1 MEAQK
6 GRLKPLLENR
16 GRMNMDNIGVAL
28 ADGRNL
34 ALRRPID
41 RVLVNAPCSG
51 LGVLAKRADARW
63 RKTEAS
69 IRQVALLQAELIR
82 AGAELVRPGGV
93 LVYSVCSIEPD
104 EGRRIIDRFLA
115 DNETFELEDAVG
127 WLSADVVTAGALA
140 TLPHRHKMDGVFAA
154 RLRRKG

>member
-1 MEAQK
+1 MLAVEAQK

-16 GRMNMDNIGVAL
+16 GRMNLDNIGVAL

-41 RVLVNAPCSG
+41 RVLVDAPCSG

-69 IRQVALLQAELIR
+69 IRQVALLQAELLR
-82 AGAELVRPGGV
+82 AGAELVKPGGV
-93 LVYSVCSIEPD
+93 LVYSVCSIEP

-115 DNETFELEDAVG
+115 DNPFELEDAVG

-140 TLPHRHKMDGVFAA
+140 TLPHRHKIDGVS
-154 RLRRKG
+154 RPG